1 MLGEMK
7 VLRDSTVSQ
16 WEEVLKEAKKITV
29 DFLGSIN
36 KTGNDLAARGRE
48 MHKQV
53 DDILEQSQHTLQ
65 QIKNSGLAKLQEQEK
80 YLTDRLQKLNEE
92 VKKYED
98 NLTGANTAALL
109 QFKESSPQIEEK
121 MKPPALETAPLPIFI
136 QGQNDINSMQ
146 AMFGHLSSQ
155 DLIIKQTSA
164 SGVSKPSTSTSQ
176 ASSESTEGSK
186 TVTPTSKSGSNS
198 SATQR
203 SLIPNPSVQSQF
215 DIDWSNLYIACADQ
229 GMAWVRTE
237 EKKLQLVDREGS
249 VIDTIN
255 IDFIIND
262 MALSSDGD
270 LLLTDW
276 SNSCVRTI
284 FRQKKSRAL
293 FRAKTTWTI
302 STLFRTSG
310 QPRGICCLH
319 SDGIVLAFAQD
330 RKVEVYNRNDQVRP
344 K

>member
-186 TVTPTSKSGSNS
+186 T
-198 SATQR
+198 R
-203 SLIPNPSVQSQF
+203 DPNIKVGLQQQC
-215 DIDWSNLYIACADQ
+215 Y
-229 GMAWVRTE
+229 TE
-237 EKKLQLVDREGS
+237 
-249 VIDTIN
+249 I
-255 IDFIIND
+255 
-262 MALSSDGD
+262 
-270 LLLTDW
+270 TD
-276 SNSCVRTI
+276 S
-284 FRQKKSRAL
+284 
-293 FRAKTTWTI
+293 
-302 STLFRTSG
+302 
-310 QPRGICCLH
+310 
-319 SDGIVLAFAQD
+319 
-330 RKVEVYNRNDQVRP
+330 
-344 K
+344 